1 MTFKSIVF
9 DLDDTLYDHLL
20 LFKNSI
26 IQCFPELDISEIELI
41 YKRFRHWSDMLVS
54 VTCSM
59 PSKYLF
65 SSIILNLSSLLKSD
79 SLSFC
84 KSVCILTHSSVIF
97 SNHIFTFITF
107 KMKIIAWHRWHIS
120 LHRDF
125 RMIIR
130 F

>member
-41 YKRFRHWSDMLVS
+41 YKRFRYWSDMLVS

-84 KSVCILTHSSVIF
+84 KSVYILTHSSVIF
-97 SNHIFTFITF
+97 RITF
-107 KMKIIAWHRWHIS
+107 LLS
-120 LHRDF
+120 LPLK
-125 RMIIR
+125 
-130 F
+130 